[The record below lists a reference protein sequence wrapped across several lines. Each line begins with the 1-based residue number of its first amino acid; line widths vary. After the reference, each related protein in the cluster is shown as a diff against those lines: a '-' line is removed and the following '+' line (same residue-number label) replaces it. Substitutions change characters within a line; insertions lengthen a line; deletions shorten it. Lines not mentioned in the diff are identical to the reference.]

1 MPSTVDYYNTLK
13 TQLETQATNKK
24 LALDAA
30 YLRATTAQ
38 FDSQGN
44 MTRKK
49 DASGQDLGPGT
60 LDVQY
65 DEQQRQMSGGAEN
78 SGTLKSGQ
86 YGRELAASQAAYRTA
101 VVGGAAD
108 TEAQKT
114 AIENETGSELAKY
127 QAMYGNVA
135 TAAPTTGG
143 GTTNVGSTKP
153 KNVPTS
159 TTIAPPPVFNPGG
172 GVVANKPVPRTD
184 ANGRGGMGAT
194 LAKPAPIVK
203 KPVPVPTKVP
213 VPPKIKNI
221 KFGM

>member
-30 YLRATTAQ
+30 YLRATTVQ

-49 DASGQDLGPGT
+49 DASGNDLGPGT

-65 DEQQRQMSGGAEN
+65 GEQQRQMSGGAES
-78 SGTLKSGQ
+78 SGMLKSGQ

-101 VVGGAAD
+101 VVGGAND

-127 QAMYGNVA
+127 NAMYGVGA

-143 GTTNVGSTKP
+143 GTTNAAPTAP
-153 KNVPTS
+153 KNTS
-159 TTIAPPPVFNPGG
+159 ITPAPVFNPGG

-194 LAKPAPIVK
+194 LAKPTPIVK
-203 KPVPVPTKVP
+203 KPVPTKVP
-213 VPPKIKNI
+213 IPPKIKNI
-221 KFGM
+221 KPGM

>member
-13 TQLETQATNKK
+13 TQLEAQATNKK

-30 YLRATTAQ
+30 YLRATTVQ

-49 DASGQDLGPGT
+49 NASGQDLGPGT

-65 DEQQRQMSGGAEN
+65 DEQQRQMSGGAES
-78 SGTLKSGQ
+78 SGMLKSGQ

-143 GTTNVGSTKP
+143 GTTKP
-153 KNVPTS
+153 KTVPKS
-159 TTIAPPPVFNPGG
+159 TTITAPPVFNPGG